1 MKAKAS
7 VFFLFAAF
15 SCIGV
20 DYVDDPLDEVNG
32 NKIKFATPASQTL
45 ALRVGESFQVDA
57 LYCDTYGFEQEVLL
71 NWVSRHPEIAT
82 VQDGVVMALA
92 KGTATI
98 EASYMQTI
106 AGLRVTVVDSNEQV
120 ATVTLVMP
128 SSTNL
133 APGQMLS
140 LNAIIKNINGEI
152 LTDKNLE
159 WFSEN
164 PSLATVTSAG
174 LLTAISSGT
183 VEVHAK
189 SEGVKSNSL
198 VFTISNITKRTGT
211 FQSAGGY
218 FSNGTVEVEQ
228 LNGKLRITLSA
239 DFTASIAAGTYLYL
253 ANSTNGAD
261 VKINGL
267 ELGQYTPTGIKIF
280 ETTSASLLQYKY
292 VVVLCK
298 PFGVTFG
305 FAQLTP

>member
-1 MKAKAS
+1 MAKAS

-20 DYVDDPLDEVNG
+20 DYVEDPIDEVNG
-32 NKIKFATPASQTL
+32 NTIKFVAPITESL
-45 ALRVGESFQVDA
+45 ALRVGESFQIDA
-57 LYCDTYGFEQEVLL
+57 LYCDPYGFEQEVLL

-82 VQDGVVMALA
+82 VQDGLVRAVA
-92 KGTATI
+92 KGTATV
-98 EASYMQTI
+98 EASYRQAI
-106 AGLRVTVVDSNEQV
+106 GGVRVTVVDDDEQV
-120 ATVTLVMP
+120 ASVTIEMP
-128 SSTNL
+128 STTTL
-133 APGQMLS
+133 TTGQMLS
-140 LNAIIKNINGEI
+140 LTATIKNIEGET
-152 LTDKNLE
+152 LTNKNLE

-164 PSLATVTSAG
+164 LSLATVSSAG
-174 LLTAISSGT
+174 LLTAISPGT

-198 VFTISNITKRTGT
+198 VFTISNAVVRTGT

-218 FSNGTVEVEQ
+218 STKGTVAVEQ
-228 LNGKLRITLSA
+228 LNGKLRISLSA

-253 ANSTNGAD
+253 ANATNGAT
-261 VKINGL
+261 VKVNGL
-267 ELGQYTPTGIKIF
+267 ELGQYTPTGSKIF
-280 ETTSASLLQYKY
+280 ETTSATLSQYNY

>member
-20 DYVDDPLDEVNG
+20 DYVDDPIDVVNG
-32 NKIKFATPASQTL
+32 NKIKFVAPSTQTL
-45 ALRVGESFQVDA
+45 ALRVGESFQVNA
-57 LYCDTYGFEQEVLL
+57 LYCDPYGLEQQVLL
-71 NWVSRHPEIAT
+71 NWVSQHPEIAT
-82 VQDGVVMALA
+82 VQDGLVKAVA

-98 EASYMQTI
+98 EAIYRQASS
-106 AGLRVTVVDSNEQV
+106 GLRVTVVDDDEQV
-120 ATVTLVMP
+120 ASVTIAMPASTVLT
-128 SSTNL
+128 
-133 APGQMLS
+133 PGQMLP
-140 LNAIIKNINGEI
+140 LTATVKNIEGDV
-152 LTDKNLE
+152 LTEKSLE

-164 PSLATVTSAG
+164 PSLATVSSSG
-174 LLTAISSGT
+174 LLTAISTGM

-198 VFTISNITKRTGT
+198 VFTISNTTKRIGT

-218 FSNGTVEVEQ
+218 FSTGTVEIEQ
-228 LNGKLRITLSA
+228 VNGKLRITLSA
-239 DFTASIAAGTYLYL
+239 DFSASIAAGTYLYL
-253 ANSTNGAD
+253 ANATNGAD

-267 ELGQYTPTGIKIF
+267 ELGQYTPTGSKIF
-280 ETTSASLLQYKY
+280 ETTSASLSQYNY
-292 VVVLCK
+292 VIVLCK

>member
-20 DYVDDPLDEVNG
+20 DYVDDPIDEVDG
-32 NKIKFATPASQTL
+32 NKIKFVAPATQTL

-57 LYCDTYGFEQEVLL
+57 LYCDPYGLEREVLL
-71 NWVSRHPEIAT
+71 NWVSQHPEIAT
-82 VQDGVVMALA
+82 VEEGLVRAVG

-98 EASYMQTI
+98 EASYMQVI
-106 AGLRVTVVDSNEQV
+106 GGVRVTVVDDDEQV
-120 ATVTLVMP
+120 ASVTIAPPP
-128 SSTNL
+128 STTL
-133 APGQMLS
+133 TTGQMLS
-140 LNAIIKNINGEI
+140 LSATVKNINGEA
-152 LTDKNLE
+152 LSNKSLE

-164 PSLATVTSAG
+164 LSLATISSTGMLS
-174 LLTAISSGT
+174 AISPGT

-198 VFTISNITKRTGT
+198 VFTITNSSKRTGT

-218 FSNGTVEVEQ
+218 FSNGMVEMEQ
-228 LNGKLRITLSA
+228 VNGKLRITLSA
-239 DFTASIAAGTYLYL
+239 DFSASIAAGTYIYL
-253 ANSTNGAD
+253 ANSTNGAN

-267 ELGQYTPTGIKIF
+267 ELGQYTPTGSKIF
-280 ETTSASLLQYKY
+280 ETANATLTQYQY
-292 VVVLCK
+292 VIVLCK